1 MKIIGLTGASGAGK
15 GTVAKIM
22 SEKFGAL
29 HIDTD
34 LTARKVVMKGKPCLE
49 ELKNAF
55 GSGIIKKSGSL
66 DRKKL
71 ASIAFSDKENRKK
84 LNKIT
89 HFYIN
94 AEVKKIIEKAKKSGK
109 TEYIVID
116 APLLF
121 ESGEDKLCDVT
132 LGIVS
137 DKETRKKRIIK
148 RDKIKALSAE
158 KRINAGKKD
167 GYYGKKCDYVLE
179 NRGETLEEFESKAE
193 KFLEKMFSEISGK

>member
-22 SEKFGAL
+22 SEKYGAL

-34 LTARKVVMKGKPCLE
+34 LTAREVVRKGKPCLE

-55 GSGIIKKSGSL
+55 GSEIIRKSGRL

-71 ASIAFSDKENRKK
+71 AGIAFSDKENHKK

-89 HFYIN
+89 HCYIN
-94 AEVKKIIEKAKKSGK
+94 AEVGKIIEKAKKSGK
-109 TEYIVID
+109 TEYLVID

-132 LGIVS
+132 LAVLA

-148 RDKIKALSAE
+148 RDKLSEKSAE
-158 KRINAGKKD
+158 NRINAGKED
-167 GYYGKKCDYVLE
+167 GYYRKKCDYVLE
-179 NRGETLEEFESKAE
+179 NRGETLEEFEKEA
-193 KFLEKMFSEISGK
+193 KTFLEKMFSEISGK